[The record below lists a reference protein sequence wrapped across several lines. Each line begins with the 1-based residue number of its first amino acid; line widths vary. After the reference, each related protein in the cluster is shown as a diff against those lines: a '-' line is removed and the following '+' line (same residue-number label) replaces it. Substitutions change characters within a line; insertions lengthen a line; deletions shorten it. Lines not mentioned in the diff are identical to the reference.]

1 MNSLRSSSSQSEKSI
16 YSLKKNLLKNE
27 IFNSYEKFLE
37 IYKKKVDCFNDIF
50 YYCRKGLLPQ
60 EYRIFTWQIFLNIL
74 PYNEPKEWK
83 KITDDY
89 RSNYYNDKS
98 KYINNKIHNFIICN
112 EEKGSEKYED
122 VKKELLKQDCEIL
135 SLIKLDIIRTYQ
147 DIELFHDETIK
158 EILCNVLYIFSKK
171 NPNPGYFQGMSDICS
186 IILYVLYKD
195 YTINSD
201 FIKND
206 VGFLFYILYSD
217 NHFIEADLYCLFSRL
232 MSKDLYLFFNYNNK
246 RSFLSA
252 KNLNEKLE
260 LTQSDI
266 ISCNDNILKKRVF
279 NIFYIELKKLD
290 EKLSKI
296 LIKEEELDY
305 FLSRWY
311 LCLFCREFS
320 IEKTIKLWDIIFCY
334 EFLQFHF
341 NIDNND
347 NNNKKKN
354 HLNFLDYIALSM
366 FINVKNRMKK
376 DDEEKHNLHIMTH
389 YPEGLNVIRIIYDAV
404 SISKKYNGNILNIK

>member
-1 MNSLRSSSSQSEKSI
+1 MNSLRSSSSQSEKKI
-16 YSLKKNLLKNE
+16 YYLKRNLLKND
-27 IFNSYEKFLE
+27 IFNSYDKFLE
-37 IYKKKVDCFNDIF
+37 IYKKKEDCFKDIF
-50 YYCRKGLLPQ
+50 YYCKKGILP
-60 EYRIFTWQIFLNIL
+60 EGYRIFTWQFFLNIF

-83 KITDDY
+83 KIVDDY
-89 RSNYYNDKS
+89 RSNYYDNKS
-98 KYINNKIHNFIICN
+98 KFINDKIHNFIICN
-112 EEKGSEKYED
+112 EEKGSEKYEK
-122 VKKELLKQDCEIL
+122 VKKELLKQDCEVL

-147 DIELFHDETIK
+147 EIELFTNETIK
-158 EILCNVLYIFSKK
+158 EILCNVLFIFSKK
-171 NPNPGYFQGMSDICS
+171 NPNPGYFQGMSDICAVL
-186 IILYVLYKD
+186 LYVLYKD
-195 YTINSD
+195 DTINSD

-206 VGFLFYILYSD
+206 VSFLFYILYSD
-217 NHFIEADLYCLFSRL
+217 NHFIEADLYSLFSRL
-232 MSKDLYLFFNYNNK
+232 MSKDLYLFFNYHSG

-260 LTQSDI
+260 LTQNDI

-311 LCLFCREFS
+311 LCLFSREFS

-341 NIDNND
+341 NIENNEK
-347 NNNKKKN
+347 NKSKN
-354 HLNFLDYIALSM
+354 HFNFLDYIALSM
-366 FINVKNRMKK
+366 FYNVKNRMKK
-376 DDEEKHNLHIMTH
+376 VDEEKHNLHVMTH

-404 SISKKYNGNILNIK
+404 SISKKFNGNILNVK

>member
-1 MNSLRSSSSQSEKSI
+1 MNSLISSSSQSKKNI
-16 YSLKKNLLKNE
+16 YYLKRNLLKND
-27 IFNSYEKFLE
+27 IFNSYDKFLE
-37 IYKKKVDCFNDIF
+37 IYKKKEDCFKDIF
-50 YYCRKGLLPQ
+50 YYCKKGILP
-60 EYRIFTWQIFLNIL
+60 EGYRIFTWQFFLNIF

-83 KITDDY
+83 KIVDDY
-89 RSNYYNDKS
+89 RSNYYDNKS
-98 KYINNKIHNFIICN
+98 KFINDKIHNFIICN
-112 EEKGSEKYED
+112 EEKGSEKYEK
-122 VKKELLKQDCEIL
+122 VKKELLKQDCEVL

-147 DIELFHDETIK
+147 EIELFTNETIK
-158 EILCNVLYIFSKK
+158 EILCNVLFIFSKK
-171 NPNPGYFQGMSDICS
+171 NPNPGYFQGMSDICAVL
-186 IILYVLYKD
+186 LYVLYKD
-195 YTINSD
+195 DTINSD

-206 VGFLFYILYSD
+206 VSFLFYILYSD
-217 NHFIEADLYCLFSRL
+217 NHFIEADLYSLFSRL
-232 MSKDLYLFFNYNNK
+232 MSKDLYLFFNYHSG

-260 LTQSDI
+260 LTQNDI

-311 LCLFCREFS
+311 LCLFSREFS

-341 NIDNND
+341 NIENNEK
-347 NNNKKKN
+347 NKSKN
-354 HLNFLDYIALSM
+354 HFNFLDYIALSM
-366 FINVKNRMKK
+366 FYNVKNRMKK
-376 DDEEKHNLHIMTH
+376 VDEEKHNLHVMTH

-404 SISKKYNGNILNIK
+404 SISKKFNGNILNVK

>member
-217 NHFIEADLYCLFSRL
+217 NHFIEADLYSLFSRL

>member
-1 MNSLRSSSSQSEKSI
+1 MNSLRSSSSQSEKNI
-16 YSLKKNLLKNE
+16 YYLKRNLLKND
-27 IFNSYEKFLE
+27 IFNSYDKFLE
-37 IYKKKVDCFNDIF
+37 IYKKKEDCFKDIF
-50 YYCRKGLLPQ
+50 YYCKKGILP
-60 EYRIFTWQIFLNIL
+60 EGYRIFTWQFFLNIF

-83 KITDDY
+83 KIVDDY
-89 RSNYYNDKS
+89 RSNYYDNKS
-98 KYINNKIHNFIICN
+98 KFINDKIHNFIICN
-112 EEKGSEKYED
+112 EEKGSEKYEK
-122 VKKELLKQDCEIL
+122 VKKELLKQDCEVL

-147 DIELFHDETIK
+147 EIELFTNETIK
-158 EILCNVLYIFSKK
+158 EILCNVLFIFSKK
-171 NPNPGYFQGMSDICS
+171 NPNPGYFQGMSDICAVL
-186 IILYVLYKD
+186 LYVLYKD
-195 YTINSD
+195 DTINSD

-206 VGFLFYILYSD
+206 VSFLFYILYSD

-260 LTQSDI
+260 LTQNDI

-311 LCLFCREFS
+311 LCLFSREFS

-341 NIDNND
+341 NIENNEK
-347 NNNKKKN
+347 NKSKN
-354 HLNFLDYIALSM
+354 HFNFLDYIALSM
-366 FINVKNRMKK
+366 FYNVKNRMKK
-376 DDEEKHNLHIMTH
+376 VDEEKHNLHVMTH

-404 SISKKYNGNILNIK
+404 SISKKFNGNILNVK

>member
-112 EEKGSEKYED
+112 EEKGSEKYEN

>member
-112 EEKGSEKYED
+112 EEKGSEKYEN

-290 EKLSKI
+290 KKLSKI

>member
-74 PYNEPKEWK
+74 PYNEPKKWK

-112 EEKGSEKYED
+112 EEKGSEKYEN

>member
-1 MNSLRSSSSQSEKSI
+1 MNSLRSSSSQSEKNI
-16 YSLKKNLLKNE
+16 YYLKRNLLKND
-27 IFNSYEKFLE
+27 IFNSYDKFLE
-37 IYKKKVDCFNDIF
+37 IYKKKEDCFKDIF
-50 YYCRKGLLPQ
+50 YYCKKGILP
-60 EYRIFTWQIFLNIL
+60 EGYRIFTWQFFLNIF

-83 KITDDY
+83 KIVDDY
-89 RSNYYNDKS
+89 RSNYYDNKS
-98 KYINNKIHNFIICN
+98 KFINDKIHNFIICN
-112 EEKGSEKYED
+112 EEKGSEKYEK
-122 VKKELLKQDCEIL
+122 VKKELLKQDCEVL

-147 DIELFHDETIK
+147 EIELFTNETIK
-158 EILCNVLYIFSKK
+158 EILCNVLFIFSKK
-171 NPNPGYFQGMSDICS
+171 NPNPGYFQGMSDICAVL
-186 IILYVLYKD
+186 LYVLYKD
-195 YTINSD
+195 DTINSD

-206 VGFLFYILYSD
+206 VSFLFYILYSD
-217 NHFIEADLYCLFSRL
+217 NHFIEADLYSLFSRL
-232 MSKDLYLFFNYNNK
+232 MSKDLYLFFNYHSG

-260 LTQSDI
+260 LTQNDI
-266 ISCNDNILKKRVF
+266 ITCNDNILKKRVF

-311 LCLFCREFS
+311 LCLFSREFS

-341 NIDNND
+341 NIENNEK
-347 NNNKKKN
+347 NKSKN
-354 HLNFLDYIALSM
+354 HFNFLDYIALSM
-366 FINVKNRMKK
+366 FYNVKNRMKK
-376 DDEEKHNLHIMTH
+376 VDEEKHNLHVMTH

-404 SISKKYNGNILNIK
+404 SISKKFNGNILNVK

>member
-1 MNSLRSSSSQSEKSI
+1 MNSLRSSSNQSEKSI

-112 EEKGSEKYED
+112 EEKGSEKYEN

-347 NNNKKKN
+347 NINKKKN

>member
-1 MNSLRSSSSQSEKSI
+1 MNSLRSSSSQSEKNI
-16 YSLKKNLLKNE
+16 YYLKRNLLKND
-27 IFNSYEKFLE
+27 IFNSYDKFLE
-37 IYKKKVDCFNDIF
+37 IYNKNVDCFRDIF
-50 YYCRKGLLPQ
+50 YYCKKGILPQ
-60 EYRIFTWQIFLNIL
+60 EYRIFTWQFFLNIF
-74 PYNEPKEWK
+74 PYNKPKEWK
-83 KITDDY
+83 NILDEY
-89 RSNYYNDKS
+89 RSNYYNNKS
-98 KYINNKIHNFIICN
+98 KFINNKIHNFIICN
-112 EEKGSEKYED
+112 DEKGNENYENL
-122 VKKELLKQDCEIL
+122 KKELLKQDYEIL

-147 DIELFHDETIK
+147 EIELFHNDTIK
-158 EILCNVLYIFSKK
+158 EILCNVLYIFSKI
-171 NPNPGYFQGMSDICS
+171 NPNPGYFQGMSDICAVF
-186 IILYVLYKD
+186 LYVLYRD

-217 NHFIEADLYCLFSRL
+217 NHFIEADLYSLFSRL
-232 MSKDLYLFFNYNNK
+232 MSKDLYLFFNYNK
-246 RSFLSA
+246 KKSFLSD
-252 KNLNEKLE
+252 KNLSEKLE
-260 LTQSDI
+260 LTQNDI

-311 LCLFCREFS
+311 LCLFSREFS

-341 NIDNND
+341 NIENNEK
-347 NNNKKKN
+347 NKSKN
-354 HLNFLDYIALSM
+354 HFNFLDYIALSM
-366 FINVKNRMKK
+366 FYNVKNRMKK
-376 DDEEKHNLHIMTH
+376 VDEEKHNLHVMTH

-404 SISKKYNGNILNIK
+404 SISKKFNGNILNVK